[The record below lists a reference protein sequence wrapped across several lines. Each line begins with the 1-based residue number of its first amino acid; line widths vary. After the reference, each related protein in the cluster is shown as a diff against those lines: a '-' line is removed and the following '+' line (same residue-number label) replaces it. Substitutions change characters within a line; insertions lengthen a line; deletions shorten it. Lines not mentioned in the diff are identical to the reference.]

1 MRCLPTYQVHASLAD
16 PPSTCPRSDE
26 AHAAALRRLAPS
38 HRVRPSLLSPALRAS
53 FWALGAAAAVAPRPL
68 SAAVAA
74 GMQDALTDVCNEQ
87 LRQLREA
94 GLADAAPEVGK
105 EGGYTS
111 ACVACVASPGCSL
124 LQPCLRSCCSCWPAF
139 SSCLALPCNA
149 STSATPAAPAMLT
162 LAGAASCAGDAG
174 RGAGGGG
181 RAACPRCAGA
191 AGKAAA
197 GAVGLQVGPLTQGQG
212 RLFLGLSAC
221 AACSGLHTIPAC
233 FQPVLF
239 GLPCPSLLCSG

>member
-16 PPSTCPRSDE
+16 PPSTCPRSEE

-38 HRVRPSLLSPALRAS
+38 HRVRPSLLSPALRAG

-139 SSCLALPCNA
+139 SSCLVLPWNA
-149 STSATPAAPAMLT
+149 
-162 LAGAASCAGDAG
+162 
-174 RGAGGGG
+174 
-181 RAACPRCAGA
+181 
-191 AGKAAA
+191 
-197 GAVGLQVGPLTQGQG
+197 
-212 RLFLGLSAC
+212 
-221 AACSGLHTIPAC
+221 
-233 FQPVLF
+233 
-239 GLPCPSLLCSG
+239 